1 MSELWETADLE
12 DQILSALPRR
22 LEMEPRLRQ
31 DVLRALQKTADLP
44 PKLPTFEAF
53 IEWVDED
60 VSAEW
65 INGDVIFMSPV
76 SLQHQLIV
84 GFLNLVVGLFVEKQ
98 GLGVV
103 VTAPFKMKLKNYG
116 PEPDLLFVAGNNKKR
131 LKETYLNGP
140 ADMVVEVISPESI
153 GRDRGEKFLAY
164 EEAGIPEYWLLDP
177 AREQAEFYQLDANGR
192 YQLIP
197 IDANGRYQSRILPG
211 LWLQTSWLWAVPLPS
226 TVDILRQ
233 LNIIN

>member
-1 MSELWETADLE
+1 MSERTKTADLE

-76 SLQHQLIV
+76 SL
-84 GFLNLVVGLFVEKQ
+84 
-98 GLGVV
+98 
-103 VTAPFKMKLKNYG
+103 
-116 PEPDLLFVAGNNKKR
+116 
-131 LKETYLNGP
+131 
-140 ADMVVEVISPESI
+140 
-153 GRDRGEKFLAY
+153 
-164 EEAGIPEYWLLDP
+164 
-177 AREQAEFYQLDANGR
+177 
-192 YQLIP
+192 
-197 IDANGRYQSRILPG
+197 
-211 LWLQTSWLWAVPLPS
+211 
-226 TVDILRQ
+226 
-233 LNIIN
+233 

>member
-1 MSELWETADLE
+1 MSETIETADLE
-12 DQILSALPRR
+12 EQILSALPRR
-22 LEMEPRLRQ
+22 LAMEPRLRQ

-76 SLQHQLIV
+76 SLKHQLIV
-84 GFLNLVVGLFVEKQ
+84 GFLTQIVGLFVEKQ
-98 GLGVV
+98 NLGVL

-116 PEPDLLFVAGNNKKR
+116 PEPDLLFIATQNKKR
-131 LKETYLNGP
+131 LRATYLNGP
-140 ADMVVEVISPESI
+140 ADLVIEVISPESI

-164 EEAGIPEYWLLDP
+164 ETAAIPEYWLIDP
-177 AREQAEFYQLDANGR
+177 ARSQAEFYQLDGNGR
-192 YQLIP
+192 YQLVP
-197 IDANGRYQSRILPG
+197 ADTNGRYHSRILPG
-211 LWLQTSWLWAVPLPS
+211 FWLQTAWLWAVPLPS
-226 TVDILRQ
+226 TVDILRE
-233 LNIIN
+233 LKIIE